1 MGSEPIGGSPAA
13 FFYPTTC
20 HPSLTR
26 RQFVAGVTALALA
39 KGAPAWAGSSAPEVG
54 VIERYATLP
63 DDPWAV
69 AHGLRA
75 MGKSFK
81 VKGGQSAVDF
91 LLERHLTLVPTGAGR
106 ALAFPEEVEAHPN
119 SFLKTM
125 LEAGVPL
132 DHRFVRDG
140 QSRTLREVVDGARAL
155 FRPQVATSN
164 ARLLPWSVIALART
178 TPAVRSRWTNGWG
191 ETVDLDAIVETAL
204 GMLERASAPVAEA
217 MRDGRPLTAHAPV
230 HGFTCGGTHML
241 YSLLTAVHQGYVRQ
255 DRAERV
261 TRQVDLLV
269 WRLGADVALMDRFY
283 KARAGQAGAV
293 WYELDTKLKLLGHA
307 EECLAF
313 AEKRGVVTLT
323 AAQRGQR
330 QVAVAAVKR
339 MLGELAERGL
349 GEVQALNQELFRQFV
364 GDTCHARHGLTLA

>member
-1 MGSEPIGGSPAA
+1 
-13 FFYPTTC
+13 
-20 HPSLTR
+20 
-26 RQFVAGVTALALA
+26 
-39 KGAPAWAGSSAPEVG
+39 
-54 VIERYATLP
+54 
-63 DDPWAV
+63 
-69 AHGLRA
+69 
-75 MGKSFK
+75 
-81 VKGGQSAVDF
+81 
-91 LLERHLTLVPTGAGR
+91 
-106 ALAFPEEVEAHPN
+106 
-119 SFLKTM
+119 
-125 LEAGVPL
+125 
-132 DHRFVRDG
+132 
-140 QSRTLREVVDGARAL
+140 
-155 FRPQVATSN
+155 
-164 ARLLPWSVIALART
+164 VIALTRT

-217 MRDGRPLTAHAPV
+217 MRDGRPLTAQAPV

-330 QVAVAAVKR
+330 QAAVAAVKR
-339 MLGELAERGL
+339 MLGEVAERGL